1 VIPTLQVTAP
11 TLEYGI
17 LAPLLILMAAAC
29 VSVLV
34 EAFVP
39 RGSRRPIQ
47 IGLTLVALL
56 AALAG
61 TLNSWSGARYQLA
74 AQQTLSLDAPSYAT
88 WALLLIFSIGV
99 VALFA
104 ERTGGAETAF
114 VASASTVPGSAG
126 ERRAIADHQ
135 EQTEVY
141 PLMLFAVFGM
151 MMFSASNELIVM
163 FVALEIFSLPLYLL
177 CGLGRRRRL
186 ISQEAALKYF
196 LLGAL
201 SSAVFLYGT
210 ALLYG
215 ASGSFELASIDAALT
230 AQPGSSR
237 VAVAGMALVAVGLLF
252 KIGAVPFHTWVP
264 DVYTG
269 APSPVTAFMS
279 VATKIA
285 GVVGM
290 MRVLYVGLG
299 ALRWDWQPLLAVLAV
314 ATMGVGCLVGLVQS
328 DIKRLLAYSSIAHA
342 GFMMVAIAGAYT
354 VQTGMAQGFS
364 GSFSSV
370 MVYMVG
376 YGLATIGMFVIVM
389 MVRKAGG
396 ESNEIASWAGLGR
409 RYPLAGGA
417 GDGVHAE
424 LRRNPADLRLR
435 RQAAGADR
443 RLARRLGLAVPAGR
457 AVQRGRRLLL
467 PARGGGG
474 VLPGSRRGRR
484 GGRGVP
490 DQHRVV
496 DHAGGVRHRRGGLR
510 DLPAAPDE
518 RLRPRQHLPAVGRV
532 GRSNGR
538 VVGRSSTCG
547 RSRRPPVGL
556 RAHAAHRGHPVGT
569 GVSCR
574 NPSPASSPISSPGS
588 WLSSRRSWPARP
600 GPTHPSSPRPRTTS
614 SPPAARGSG
623 RCWW

>member
-1 VIPTLQVTAP
+1 MIPTLQVTAP

-409 RYPLAGGA
+409 RYPWLGVLVTVFMLSFAGIPLTFGFVGKLLVLTA
-417 GDGVHAE
+417 GW
-424 LRRNPADLRLR
+424 
-435 RQAAGADR
+435 
-443 RLARRLGLAVPAGR
+443 
-457 AVQRGRRLLL
+457 
-467 PARGGGG
+467 RGGWAWLSLLG
-474 VLPGSRRGRR
+474 VLFSA
-484 GGRGVP
+484 VAAFFYL
-490 DQHRVV
+490 RVV
-496 DHAGGVRHRRGGLR
+496 AVVFFRAPGEAAEGV
-510 DLPAAPDE
+510 E
-518 RLRPRQHLPAVGRV
+518 V
-532 GRSNGR
+532 
-538 VVGRSSTCG
+538 
-547 RSRRPPVGL
+547 
-556 RAHAAHRGHPVGT
+556 
-569 GVSCR
+569 
-574 NPSPASSPISSPGS
+574 SPISIGS
-588 WLSSRRSWPARP
+588 WITLVVCAIAVVAFGIYPQPLMNVFDHASTFLR
-600 GPTHPSSPRPRTTS
+600 
-614 SPPAARGSG
+614 
-623 RCWW
+623 